1 MAGHGKETQR
11 RATGKASGID
21 RTVRLKALWPCASL
35 FRPTHSAGQKIARRG
50 RAMRK

>member
-21 RTVRLKALWPCASL
+21 RTVRLKALYWSASQL
-35 FRPTHSAGQKIARRG
+35 IALSFG
-50 RAMRK
+50 AHQPWEN